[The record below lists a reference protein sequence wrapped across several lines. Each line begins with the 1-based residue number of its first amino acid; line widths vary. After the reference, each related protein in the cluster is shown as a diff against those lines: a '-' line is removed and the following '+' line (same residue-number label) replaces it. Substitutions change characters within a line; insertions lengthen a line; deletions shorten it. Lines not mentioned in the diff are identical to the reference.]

1 MMKGLLSKLWAAIKA
16 NWKPIA
22 TRVLAVILEKL
33 RRGQVP
39 MVLVSVLTVSVASAQ
54 MRAPA
59 TFPYDYGKQ
68 IDGVLLSAAESSRTM
83 ELTLGTSG
91 NVSRAANFSKLRVE
105 LNYTYGGAGITALT
119 AVPYCKRAVDGTYAR
134 YTSRA
139 LSSGTATVS
148 PFTDSYTVA
157 GASIVLMLEYDIR
170 GCQQFKLVVASTGSP
185 HAADAVTV
193 GAVAVAGE

>member
-1 MMKGLLSKLWAAIKA
+1 MKSFWKKVWAAVKA
-16 NWKPIA
+16 NWKPVA
-22 TRVLAVILEKL
+22 KRALVVVLEKL
-33 RRGQVP
+33 RRSQGP
-39 MVLVSVLTVSVASAQ
+39 TVLVLLLVASVAQAQ

-68 IDGVLLSAAESSRTM
+68 LDGVLLSAAEASRTM

-91 NVSRAANFSKLRVE
+91 NVSRGANFSKLRVE
-105 LNYTYGGAGITALT
+105 VNYTYGGAGITALT
-119 AVPYCKRAVDGTYAR
+119 ATPYCKRAVDGTYAR

-139 LSSGTATVS
+139 VSSGTATVS
-148 PFTDSYTVA
+148 PFVDSYTVA

-170 GCQQFKLVVASTGSP
+170 GCQQFKLVVAGTGSP
-185 HAADAVTV
+185 HASDAVTV